1 MNKHLRKF
9 LLLLPCLLLHPEGS
23 RAITVD
29 IPAGEVVSGGDVH
42 SVVTQRVYGEADNF
56 TVSGKQQV
64 MSGGVTRNSN
74 IYPYGQQDVL
84 QNGISYGTVVQQ
96 YAVQNVDG
104 RAYSS
109 SVGSYGTIDVNAGGY
124 AEDTSVDG
132 GSFFV
137 SSGGTAAPLSVL
149 RSAVAGSRLMP
160 VERCRIQRFSAGER
174 RKLPAKPWRQPYKTA
189 VK

>member
-74 IYPYGQQDVL
+74 IYPYGQ
-84 QNGISYGTVVQQ
+84 
-96 YAVQNVDG
+96 
-104 RAYSS
+104 
-109 SVGSYGTIDVNAGGY
+109 
-124 AEDTSVDG
+124 
-132 GSFFV
+132 
-137 SSGGTAAPLSVL
+137 
-149 RSAVAGSRLMP
+149 
-160 VERCRIQRFSAGER
+160 
-174 RKLPAKPWRQPYKTA
+174 
-189 VK
+189 

>member
-1 MNKHLRKF
+1 M
-9 LLLLPCLLLHPEGS
+9 PCLLLHPKSS

-104 RAYSS
+104 QAYSS

-124 AEDTSVDG
+124 AENTAVNG
-132 GSFFV
+132 GSLFI
-137 SSGGTAAPLSVL
+137 SAGGTAEGTVIVSGHEYISGTDNNAKVSGGIQEI
-149 RSAVAGSRLMP
+149 RDGGVAS
-160 VERCRIQRFSAGER
+160 CA
-174 RKLPAKPWRQPYKTA
+174 
-189 VK
+189 